1 MRIGYLTS
9 RLIVIV
15 NVIGI
20 LLCATTST
28 WIYLTHSDLTPE
40 KTERVFQK
48 NIKEANKIRNLDTFR
63 QVHQSIL
70 LSHKREQNIHFEN
83 VKPIYWLAV
92 IAILIFAINT
102 FLFWQLVKAKSIR
115 IR

>member
-9 RLIVIV
+9 RLIIAA
-15 NVIGI
+15 NVIGM
-20 LLCATTST
+20 LLCLST
-28 WIYLTHSDLTPE
+28 AGWIYLTHTNLTPD

-48 NIKEANKIRNLDTFR
+48 NIKEANHIRSLDALR

-70 LSHKREQNIHFEN
+70 LGHKREQDLHYDN
-83 VKPIYWLAV
+83 VKPIFWLA
-92 IAILIFAINT
+92 IFAIVIFVLNG
-102 FLFWQLVKAKSIR
+102 FVFWQLIKEKSLR